1 MRALRA
7 TRQILQADRSDFF
20 QLLGMAPDIDE
31 PLLPHVATGQGKLH
45 AKDKTRRRE
54 KRNRRC
60 DPRCNAGSPCCRHP
74 AGAAAHRTHRHC
86 RRKLRREK
94 AGAAQTRLHSNRGS
108 PRSPSI
114 IGVTVGSEYTWRQ
127 VHPPAPGRRDSPAVF
142 RHQHIGNDDL
152 QALRLEK
159 ADRVDRSPQRA
170 WNFGDR
176 VMHLGPVRV
185 NVDLNRFHS
194 QITQAR
200 CLRFADQHRIG
211 LQLDAED
218 RRR

>member
-1 MRALRA
+1 MLPASGGGGGAQNPSALPTKASSLKSRHS
-7 TRQILQADRSDFF
+7 AD
-20 QLLGMAPDIDE
+20 
-31 PLLPHVATGQGKLH
+31 
-45 AKDKTRRRE
+45 
-54 KRNRRC
+54 
-60 DPRCNAGSPCCRHP
+60 SPAFKSRI
-74 AGAAAHRTHRHC
+74 
-86 RRKLRREK
+86 
-94 AGAAQTRLHSNRGS
+94 

-159 ADRVDRSPQRA
+159 ADRVDRPPQRA

-185 NVDLNRFHS
+185 NADLNRFHS